1 MFFPSKDHDLGEY
14 ELSGKQINLK
24 EIRSTNG
31 IRKICEMCVAHYV
44 LEDLLLTSIPI
55 VLLVKSRRN
64 IAERTEHETWRNIT
78 FEKRM
83 CRMVT
88 EHQMNN

>member
-1 MFFPSKDHDLGEY
+1 MFFASKDHDLGEY
-14 ELSGKQINLK
+14 ELSGEQINLK
-24 EIRSTNG
+24 EIRSPNG

-44 LEDLLLTSIPI
+44 LLLTSIPI

-64 IAERTEHETWRNIT
+64 IAERTEHETWWNIT